1 LVGRAGYEWQN
12 EKVGELSSVF
22 GASNVFINQASP
34 TRPPGPVNLLA
45 TLPSAQEYQF
55 IVEASY
61 QSDTPTFR
69 NQFGVGTLVDVFGNV
84 VSIGDTRPD
93 IVQVLSSVANETHGF
108 SSGERNLY
116 RMAVSPDGTLHE
128 LHETDSRLRL
138 RVIDVKL
145 SSEPGAHYFAEVV
158 YYSITLAGWLV
169 ENGLSNQYV
178 VIGAP
183 AIWAGSH
190 DASHLSNQMEE
201 WQRVGHT
208 PTTTELC
215 IALVV

>member
-1 LVGRAGYEWQN
+1 LGLVGRAGYEWQN

-34 TRPPGPVNLLA
+34 TSPPGPVNLLA

-138 RVIDVKL
+138 RVIDGNYPGRL
-145 SSEPGAHYFAEVV
+145 RAPMSSAFTAFLGK
-158 YYSITLAGWLV
+158 G
-169 ENGLSNQYV
+169 
-178 VIGAP
+178 
-183 AIWAGSH
+183 
-190 DASHLSNQMEE
+190 
-201 WQRVGHT
+201 
-208 PTTTELC
+208 
-215 IALVV
+215 